1 MGKTFFNFLGII
13 TVITLFSGCV
23 VIINAGEPTKE
34 EKMLMD
40 IQTQASQEIAE
51 INQKIQAGGFSVEQ
65 LQELVLQGKKVLDE
79 NLQKIADLKLP
90 ERARE
95 LAEKT
100 KEYLQKAQQT
110 YEAFLQMS
118 SRADQK
124 VQELMTN
131 LKNMSQ
137 PLINMAKQIEEMKMQ
152 FLNELEKA
160 AGSTTQQPA

>member
-65 LQELVLQGKKVLDE
+65 LQELVLHR
-79 NLQKIADLKLP
+79 P
-90 ERARE
+90 EHLGDARAGVGGAC
-95 LAEKT
+95 AE
-100 KEYLQKAQQT
+100 
-110 YEAFLQMS
+110 
-118 SRADQK
+118 
-124 VQELMTN
+124 
-131 LKNMSQ
+131 
-137 PLINMAKQIEEMKMQ
+137 
-152 FLNELEKA
+152 
-160 AGSTTQQPA
+160 GG